1 MQFTCLIF
9 DLDGTLVDTIA
20 DIAAS
25 MNRALALHSFPPLIP
40 SEYIHIVGWGIGRL
54 AFLALPPQEQRKSGA
69 EELAARIAEEAT
81 GFYAESPLAYS
92 KPYPGI
98 PDLVA
103 ELRARRMKTAVCTN
117 KPDSVTRLVLQ
128 GLFPLGSFDVIRGDT
143 GQAPRKPN
151 PQVVWDI
158 LMELDS
164 TPRDAIIIGD
174 SEIDMET
181 AHNAGCH
188 AVGVSWGFR
197 SRKVLEKAGAERIID
212 KPEELLALIAPA
224 RG

>member
-1 MQFTCLIF
+1 MNFTCLIF

-25 MNRALALHSFPPLIP
+25 MNRALAQYNFPPLIP
-40 SEYIHIVGWGIGRL
+40 SEYTHIVGWGIRRL

-69 EELAARIAEEAT
+69 EKLAAEIAERAT
-81 GFYAESPLAYS
+81 RFYAESPLAYS

-98 PDLVA
+98 PELMA
-103 ELRARRMKTAVCTN
+103 ELRARRLKTAVCTN

-128 GLFPLGSFDVIRGDT
+128 GLFPLGFFDAVRGDT
-143 GQAPRKPN
+143 NQAPRKPD
-151 PQVVWDI
+151 PQAVWDI

-164 TPRDAIIIGD
+164 TPRQTIVIGD

-181 AHNAGCH
+181 AHNANCH
-188 AVGVSWGFR
+188 ALGVSWGFR
-197 SRKVLEKAGAERIID
+197 SRKVLENAGAERIID
-212 KPEELLALIAPA
+212 KPEELLALLPA
-224 RG
+224 GGF